1 MKDNYK
7 IAIGL
12 LLTALL
18 VGTAATIISV
28 VSPNEE
34 TSSVSL
40 SSVSQSDFVIDY
52 YDGLGYQVKEECIE
66 DDHGTFELGDNLSL
80 IHESKYE
87 TDVKYR
93 FLFASKSSIQVSEI
107 FYLWA
112 WLSAPQR
119 ESTGSSTDFK
129 IFSGHKNNYYLY
141 LMLFKPNMTVR
152 DKPILFRGFTR
163 LEYYRNNSV
172 DIESYDLSTK
182 VFETKN
188 YQENL

>member
-28 VSPNEE
+28 TAPKAE
-34 TSSVSL
+34 TTSVSL

-52 YDGLGYQVKEECIE
+52 YEGLGYQVKDEFIQ

-80 IHESKYE
+80 IHQSKYE

-93 FLFASKSSIQVSEI
+93 FLFASESSIQVSEI

-112 WLSAPQR
+112 LMSAPER
-119 ESTGSSTDFK
+119 ENSGSSTDFK

-141 LMLFKPNMTVR
+141 LMLFKPKMTVR
-152 DKPILFRGFTR
+152 DKPITFRGFKR

-172 DIESYDLSTK
+172 DIESCDLSTE